1 MGVESKI
8 REMLAKGKEIES
20 ALNEET
26 QELDEAGAAE
36 NLKPN
41 ATAGDS
47 KNPTQGDSNP
57 NPEIQDLSG
66 TGDKHGGL
74 TSAIGPAS
82 ASKVGDAPRPANSG
96 AGQAPNYDGGEDT
109 ASVVAQKSSEGIRT
123 QKEEE
128 EVEDEV
134 IAEVEETEE
143 EEVVSESE
151 VEEVESEEEEEDTEV
166 SAEAEEQEETL
177 FENDIK
183 NLFAD
188 EEHLSEEFK
197 VKAAELF
204 ETVVTARL
212 ANEMESIQKE
222 LEEQS
227 NIERESFK
235 EEMVGK
241 IDQYLNYVAENW
253 MKENELAIERGL
265 RTEITEDF
273 IKSLKQVF
281 AEHYIEV
288 PQDKYD
294 VLGEM
299 QDEIESLK
307 KKLNESVE
315 AQINLTTDRESLMR
329 SKIIGEISEDLT
341 LTEQEKLTSLVE
353 DVDFGSAEMFAEKVS
368 VVKENYFPKQETLTE
383 ESTEVMT
390 DTVPEELLDEGSTVN
405 KYAQAISRQLKK

>member
-8 REMLAKGKEIES
+8 REMLAKGKEVES

-41 ATAGDS
+41 ATGGDKS
-47 KNPTQGDSNP
+47 NPTQGDSNP

-96 AGQAPNYDGGEDT
+96 AGQAPNYEGGEDT

-134 IAEVEETEE
+134 IAEDEVENEE
-143 EEVVSESE
+143 EEVVA
-151 VEEVESEEEEEDTEV
+151 ESEETESEEEDTEV
-166 SAEAEEQEETL
+166 SETEEQEETL

-227 NIERESFK
+227 NIERETFK

-273 IKSLKQVF
+273 IKSLKTVF

-299 QDEIESLK
+299 QDEIETLK

-315 AQINLTTDRESLMR
+315 AQISAAGEREQLMR
-329 SKIIGEISEDLT
+329 SKIIGEAAGDLT
-341 LTEQEKLTSLVE
+341 LTQQEKLTSLVE

-368 VVKENYFPKQETLTE
+368 VVKENYFPTQETLTE
-383 ESTEVMT
+383 ESDNKMT
-390 DTVPEELLDEGSTVN
+390 DTVEESFLESDGGTVN

>member
-1 MGVESKI
+1 
-8 REMLAKGKEIES
+8 MLAKGKEIES

-41 ATAGDS
+41 ATGGD
-47 KNPTQGDSNP
+47 KTNPTQGDSNP
-57 NPEIQDLSG
+57 NPAIQDLSG
-66 TGDKHGGL
+66 TGNPEGGL
-74 TSAIGPAS
+74 TAAIGPAS
-82 ASKVGDAPRPANSG
+82 ASKLGDAPRPANQG
-96 AGQAPNYDGGEDT
+96 AGDAPNYNDGEDPKN
-109 ASVVAQKSSEGIRT
+109 VVAQKSSEGVRT

-134 IAEVEETEE
+134 IAEDEVENE

-151 VEEVESEEEEEDTEV
+151 VEEVESEEEDAEV
-166 SAEAEEQEETL
+166 SQETETEEETL
-177 FENDIK
+177 FENDIQ

-212 ANEMESIQKE
+212 ANEIESIQKE

-227 NIERESFK
+227 QIERETFK

-273 IKSLKQVF
+273 IKSLKTVF

-299 QDEIESLK
+299 QDEIEELK

-353 DVDFGSAEMFAEKVS
+353 DVAFGSAEMFAEKVT
-368 VVKENYFPKQETLTE
+368 VVKENYFPKQETVKE
-383 ESTEVMT
+383 ESESVMT
-390 DTVPEELLDEGSTVN
+390 DTVPEELIEEGSAVSR
-405 KYAQAISRQLKK
+405 YAQAISRQVKK

>member
-8 REMLAKGKEIES
+8 REMLAKGKEVES

-26 QELDEAGAAE
+26 QELDEESRGGVAN
-36 NLKPN
+36 NLRPN
-41 ATAGDS
+41 ATDGH
-47 KNPTQGDSNP
+47 KVNPTQGNSNP

-96 AGQAPNYDGGEDT
+96 AGQAPNYDGGTDT
-109 ASVVAQKSSEGIRT
+109 ASVVAQKSSEGIRED
-123 QKEEE
+123 EEIE
-128 EVEDEV
+128 DEIIAEDEV
-134 IAEVEETEE
+134 ETEE
-143 EEVVSESE
+143 EVVTESE
-151 VEEVESEEEEEDTEV
+151 VEEVESEEEEDTEV
-166 SAEAEEQEETL
+166 SEQEETL

-227 NIERESFK
+227 NMERETFK

-273 IKSLKQVF
+273 IKSLKNVF

-299 QDEIESLK
+299 QDEIEELK

-329 SKIIGEISEDLT
+329 SKVIGEISEDLT
-341 LTEQEKLTSLVE
+341 LTEKEKLTSLLE
-353 DVDFGSAEMFAEKVS
+353 DVEFGSKEMFAEKVT
-368 VVKENYFPKQETLTE
+368 VVKENYFPKQTEVLAE
-383 ESTEVMT
+383 ESDSKLT
-390 DTVPEELLDEGSTVN
+390 DTVPESMIEEGSVVN
-405 KYAQAISRQLKK
+405 KYAQAISRQVKK

>member
-82 ASKVGDAPRPANSG
+82 ASKVGDAPRPANTG
-96 AGQAPNYDGGEDT
+96 AGQAPNYEGGEDT

-134 IAEVEETEE
+134 IAEDEVENE

-151 VEEVESEEEEEDTEV
+151 VEEVESEEEEDTEV

-315 AQINLTTDRESLMR
+315 AQVNLYSDRESLMR

-353 DVDFGSAEMFAEKVS
+353 DVAFGSAEMFAEKVT
-368 VVKENYFPKQETLTE
+368 VVKENYFPKQETVKE
-383 ESTEVMT
+383 ESESVMT
-390 DTVPEELLDEGSTVN
+390 DTVPEELIEEGSAVSR
-405 KYAQAISRQLKK
+405 YAQAISRQVKK

>member
-8 REMLAKGKEIES
+8 REMLAKGKEVES

-41 ATAGDS
+41 ATGGD
-47 KNPTQGDSNP
+47 KTNPTQGDSNP
-57 NPEIQDLSG
+57 NPAIQDLSG
-66 TGDKHGGL
+66 TGNPEGGL
-74 TSAIGPAS
+74 TAAIGPAS
-82 ASKVGDAPRPANSG
+82 ASKLGDAPRPANQG
-96 AGQAPNYDGGEDT
+96 AGDAPNYNDGEDPKN
-109 ASVVAQKSSEGIRT
+109 VVAQKSSEGVRT

-134 IAEVEETEE
+134 IAEDEVENE

-151 VEEVESEEEEEDTEV
+151 VEEVESEEEEDTEV

>member
-41 ATAGDS
+41 ATGGDKS
-47 KNPTQGDSNP
+47 NPTQGDSNP

-82 ASKVGDAPRPANSG
+82 ASKVGDAPRPANTG
-96 AGQAPNYDGGEDT
+96 AGQAPNYEGGEDT

-134 IAEVEETEE
+134 IAEDEEDNKE
-143 EEVVSESE
+143 EEVVAESE
-151 VEEVESEEEEEDTEV
+151 VEETESEEEDAEV
-166 SAEAEEQEETL
+166 SAETEEQEETL

-315 AQINLTTDRESLMR
+315 AQVNLYSDRESLMR
-329 SKIIGEISEDLT
+329 SKIIGEITEDLT
-341 LTEQEKLTSLVE
+341 LTETEKLTSLVE

-390 DTVPEELLDEGSTVN
+390 DTVPEELLEEGSTVN

>member
-109 ASVVAQKSSEGIRT
+109 ASVVAQPSSEGIRT

-134 IAEVEETEE
+134 IAEDEVENE

-151 VEEVESEEEEEDTEV
+151 VEEVESEEEDAEV
-166 SAEAEEQEETL
+166 SQEAETEEETL
-177 FENDIK
+177 FENDIQ

-212 ANEMESIQKE
+212 ANEIESIQKE

-227 NIERESFK
+227 QIERETFK

-273 IKSLKQVF
+273 IKSLKNVF

-299 QDEIESLK
+299 QDEIEELK

-353 DVDFGSAEMFAEKVS
+353 DVAFGSAEMFAEKVT
-368 VVKENYFPKQETLTE
+368 VVKENYFPKQETVKE
-383 ESTEVMT
+383 ESESVMT
-390 DTVPEELLDEGSTVN
+390 DTVPEELIEEGSAVSR
-405 KYAQAISRQLKK
+405 YAQAISRQVKK

>member
-8 REMLAKGKEIES
+8 REMLAKGKEVES

-41 ATAGDS
+41 ATGGD
-47 KNPTQGDSNP
+47 KTNPTQGDSNP
-57 NPEIQDLSG
+57 NPAIQDLSG
-66 TGDKHGGL
+66 TGNPEGGL
-74 TSAIGPAS
+74 TAAIGPAS
-82 ASKVGDAPRPANSG
+82 ASKLGDAPRPANQG
-96 AGQAPNYDGGEDT
+96 AGDAPNYNDGEDPKN
-109 ASVVAQKSSEGIRT
+109 VVAQKSSEGVRT

-134 IAEVEETEE
+134 IAEDEEDNKE
-143 EEVVSESE
+143 EEVVAESE
-151 VEEVESEEEEEDTEV
+151 VEETESEEEDAEV
-166 SAEAEEQEETL
+166 SAETEEQEETL

-212 ANEMESIQKE
+212 ANEMENIQKE

-227 NIERESFK
+227 NIERETFK

-299 QDEIESLK
+299 QDEIEQLK

-315 AQINLTTDRESLMR
+315 AQISITGEREALLR
-329 SKIIGEISEDLT
+329 SKVIGEAAEDLT
-341 LTEQEKLTSLVE
+341 LTEQEKLTQLLE

-368 VVKENYFPKQETLTE
+368 VVKENYFPKQEQTLTE
-383 ESTEVMT
+383 ESDKMT
-390 DTVPEELLDEGSTVN
+390 DTVDEAFLEEGGTIN

>member
-41 ATAGDS
+41 ATGGD
-47 KNPTQGDSNP
+47 KTNPTQGDSNP
-57 NPEIQDLSG
+57 NPAIQDLSG
-66 TGDKHGGL
+66 TGNPEGGL
-74 TSAIGPAS
+74 TAAIGPAS
-82 ASKVGDAPRPANSG
+82 ASKLGDAPRPANQG
-96 AGQAPNYDGGEDT
+96 AGDAPNYNDGEDPKN
-109 ASVVAQKSSEGIRT
+109 VVAQKSSEGVRT

-134 IAEVEETEE
+134 IAEDEVENE

-151 VEEVESEEEEEDTEV
+151 VEEVESEEEDAEV
-166 SAEAEEQEETL
+166 SQEAETEEETL
-177 FENDIK
+177 FENDIQ

-212 ANEMESIQKE
+212 ANEIESIQKE

-227 NIERESFK
+227 QIERETFK

-273 IKSLKQVF
+273 IKSLKTVF

-299 QDEIESLK
+299 QDEIEELK

-353 DVDFGSAEMFAEKVS
+353 DVAFGSAEMFAEKVT
-368 VVKENYFPKQETLTE
+368 VVKENYFPKQETVKE
-383 ESTEVMT
+383 ESESVMT
-390 DTVPEELLDEGSTVN
+390 DTVPEELIEEGSAVSR
-405 KYAQAISRQLKK
+405 YAQAISRQVKK

>member
-8 REMLAKGKEIES
+8 REMLAKGKEVES

-82 ASKVGDAPRPANSG
+82 ASKVGDAPRPANTG

-109 ASVVAQKSSEGIRT
+109 ASVVAQPSSEGIRT

-134 IAEVEETEE
+134 IAEDEVENE

-151 VEEVESEEEEEDTEV
+151 VEEVESEEEEDAEVSQDTE
-166 SAEAEEQEETL
+166 EETL
-177 FENDIK
+177 FENDIQ

-212 ANEMESIQKE
+212 ANEIESIQKE

-227 NIERESFK
+227 QIERETFK

-273 IKSLKQVF
+273 IKSLKTVF

-299 QDEIESLK
+299 QDEIEELK

-353 DVDFGSAEMFAEKVS
+353 DVAFGTSEMFAEKVT
-368 VVKENYFPKQETLTE
+368 VVKENYFPKQETVKE
-383 ESTEVMT
+383 ESESVMT
-390 DTVPEELLDEGSTVN
+390 DTVPEELIEEGSAVSR
-405 KYAQAISRQLKK
+405 YAQAISRQVKK

>member
-8 REMLAKGKEIES
+8 REMLAKGKEVES

-41 ATAGDS
+41 ATGGD
-47 KNPTQGDSNP
+47 KTKPTQGDSNP
-57 NPEIQDLSG
+57 NPAIQDLSG
-66 TGDKHGGL
+66 TGNPEGGL
-74 TSAIGPAS
+74 TAAIGPAS
-82 ASKVGDAPRPANSG
+82 ASKLGDAPRPANQG
-96 AGQAPNYDGGEDT
+96 AGDAPNYNDGEDPKN
-109 ASVVAQKSSEGIRT
+109 VVAQKSSEGIRT

-128 EVEDEV
+128 EVEDEEV
-134 IAEVEETEE
+134 IAEDEIENEEEVVAESEVEETE
-143 EEVVSESE
+143 
-151 VEEVESEEEEEDTEV
+151 SEEEDAEV
-166 SAEAEEQEETL
+166 SAETEEQEETL

-227 NIERESFK
+227 NIERETFK

-315 AQINLTTDRESLMR
+315 AQISITGEREALLR
-329 SKIIGEISEDLT
+329 SKVIGEAAEDLT
-341 LTEQEKLTSLVE
+341 LTEQEKLTQLLE
-353 DVDFGSAEMFAEKVS
+353 DVDFGSTEMFAEKVS
-368 VVKENYFPKQETLTE
+368 VVKENYFPKQEQTLTE
-383 ESTEVMT
+383 ESDKMT
-390 DTVPEELLDEGSTVN
+390 DTVDEAFLEEGGTIN

>member
-1 MGVESKI
+1 
-8 REMLAKGKEIES
+8 MLAKGKEIES

-41 ATAGDS
+41 ATGGDKS
-47 KNPTQGDSNP
+47 NPTQGDSNP

-82 ASKVGDAPRPANSG
+82 ASKVGDAPRPANTG
-96 AGQAPNYDGGEDT
+96 AGQAPNYEGGEDT

-128 EVEDEV
+128 EVEDEEV
-134 IAEVEETEE
+134 IAEDEIENE
-143 EEVVSESE
+143 EEVVA
-151 VEEVESEEEEEDTEV
+151 ESEETESEEEDTEV
-166 SAEAEEQEETL
+166 SETEEQEETL

-273 IKSLKQVF
+273 IKSLKTVF

-299 QDEIESLK
+299 QDEIETLK

-315 AQINLTTDRESLMR
+315 AQISAAGEREQLMR
-329 SKIIGEISEDLT
+329 SKIIGEAAGDLT
-341 LTEQEKLTSLVE
+341 LTQQEKLTSLVE

-368 VVKENYFPKQETLTE
+368 VVKENYFPTQETLTE
-383 ESTEVMT
+383 ESDNKMT
-390 DTVPEELLDEGSTVN
+390 DTVEESFLESDGGTVN

>member
-109 ASVVAQKSSEGIRT
+109 ASVVAQPSSEGIRT

-134 IAEVEETEE
+134 IAEDEVENE

-151 VEEVESEEEEEDTEV
+151 VEEVESEEEDAEV
-166 SAEAEEQEETL
+166 SQETETEEETL
-177 FENDIK
+177 FENDIQ

-212 ANEMESIQKE
+212 ANEIESIQKE

-227 NIERESFK
+227 QIERETFK

-273 IKSLKQVF
+273 IKSLKTVF

-299 QDEIESLK
+299 QDEIEELK

-353 DVDFGSAEMFAEKVS
+353 DVAFGSAEMFAEKVT
-368 VVKENYFPKQETLTE
+368 VVKENYFPKQETVKE
-383 ESTEVMT
+383 ESESVMT
-390 DTVPEELLDEGSTVN
+390 DTVPEELIEEGSAVSR
-405 KYAQAISRQLKK
+405 YAQAISRQVKK

>member
-8 REMLAKGKEIES
+8 REMLAKGKEVES

-47 KNPTQGDSNP
+47 SNPTQGNSNP

-109 ASVVAQKSSEGIRT
+109 ASVVAQPSSEGIRT

-134 IAEVEETEE
+134 IAEDEVENE

-151 VEEVESEEEEEDTEV
+151 VEEVESEEEDAEV
-166 SAEAEEQEETL
+166 SQETETEEETL
-177 FENDIK
+177 FENDIQ

-212 ANEMESIQKE
+212 ANEIESIQKE

-227 NIERESFK
+227 QIERETFK

-273 IKSLKQVF
+273 IKSLKTVF

-299 QDEIESLK
+299 QDEIEELK

-368 VVKENYFPKQETLTE
+368 VVKENYFPKQETVNE
-383 ESTEVMT
+383 ESDSVMT
-390 DTVPEELLDEGSTVN
+390 DTVPEELLEDNTPVN
-405 KYAQAISRQLKK
+405 RYAQAISRQVKK

>member
-47 KNPTQGDSNP
+47 SNPTQGNSNP

-109 ASVVAQKSSEGIRT
+109 ASVVAQPSSEGIRT

-134 IAEVEETEE
+134 IAEDEVENE
-143 EEVVSESE
+143 EEVVAESE
-151 VEEVESEEEEEDTEV
+151 VEEVESEEEDAEV
-166 SAEAEEQEETL
+166 SQEAETEEETL
-177 FENDIK
+177 FENDIQ

-212 ANEMESIQKE
+212 ANEIESIQKE

-227 NIERESFK
+227 QIERETFK

-273 IKSLKQVF
+273 IKSLKTVF

-299 QDEIESLK
+299 QDEIEELK

-353 DVDFGSAEMFAEKVS
+353 DVAFGSAEMFAEKVT
-368 VVKENYFPKQETLTE
+368 VVKENYFPKQETVKE
-383 ESTEVMT
+383 ESESVMT
-390 DTVPEELLDEGSTVN
+390 DTVPEELIEEGSAVSR
-405 KYAQAISRQLKK
+405 YAQAISRQVKK

>member
-8 REMLAKGKEIES
+8 REMLAKGKEVES

-47 KNPTQGDSNP
+47 SNPTQGNSNP

-109 ASVVAQKSSEGIRT
+109 ASVVAQPSSEGIRT

-134 IAEVEETEE
+134 IAEDEVENE

-151 VEEVESEEEEEDTEV
+151 VEEVESEEEDAEV
-166 SAEAEEQEETL
+166 SQEAETEEETL
-177 FENDIK
+177 FENDIQ

-212 ANEMESIQKE
+212 ANEIESIQKE

-227 NIERESFK
+227 QIERETFK

-273 IKSLKQVF
+273 IKSLKTVF

-299 QDEIESLK
+299 QDEIEELK

-353 DVDFGSAEMFAEKVS
+353 DVAFGSAEMFAEKVT
-368 VVKENYFPKQETLTE
+368 VVKENYFPKQETVKE
-383 ESTEVMT
+383 ESESVMT
-390 DTVPEELLDEGSTVN
+390 DTVPEELIEEGSAVSR
-405 KYAQAISRQLKK
+405 YAQAISRQVKK

>member
-41 ATAGDS
+41 ATGGD
-47 KNPTQGDSNP
+47 KTNPTQGDSNP
-57 NPEIQDLSG
+57 NPAIQDLSG
-66 TGDKHGGL
+66 TGNPEGGL
-74 TSAIGPAS
+74 TAAIGPAS
-82 ASKVGDAPRPANSG
+82 ASKLGDAPRPANQG
-96 AGQAPNYDGGEDT
+96 AGDAPNYNDGEDPKN
-109 ASVVAQKSSEGIRT
+109 VVAQKSSEGVRT

-134 IAEVEETEE
+134 IAEDEVENE

-151 VEEVESEEEEEDTEV
+151 VEEVESEEEEDTEV

>member
-8 REMLAKGKEIES
+8 REMLAKGKEVES

-41 ATAGDS
+41 ATGGDKS
-47 KNPTQGDSNP
+47 NPTQGDSNP

-74 TSAIGPAS
+74 TSAVGTAA
-82 ASKVGDAPRPANSG
+82 ASKIGDAPRPANSG
-96 AGQAPNYDGGEDT
+96 AGQAPNYDGGTDT
-109 ASVVAQKSSEGIRT
+109 SSVVAQKSSEGIRT

-128 EVEDEV
+128 EVEDEEV
-134 IAEVEETEE
+134 IAEDEIENE
-143 EEVVSESE
+143 EEVV
-151 VEEVESEEEEEDTEV
+151 VESEETESEEEDTEV
-166 SAEAEEQEETL
+166 SEEQEEETL

-222 LEEQS
+222 IEEQS
-227 NIERESFK
+227 NIERETFK

-273 IKSLKQVF
+273 IKSLKTVF

-315 AQINLTTDRESLMR
+315 AQITITGEREQLMR
-329 SKIIGEISEDLT
+329 SKIIGEAAGDLT

-353 DVDFGSAEMFAEKVS
+353 DVDFGSIEMFAEKVS

-383 ESTEVMT
+383 ESDNKLT
-390 DTVPEELLDEGSTVN
+390 DTVEESFLENEGGTVN

>member
-8 REMLAKGKEIES
+8 REMLAKGKEVES

-109 ASVVAQKSSEGIRT
+109 ASVVAQPSSEGIRT

-134 IAEVEETEE
+134 IAEDEVENE

-151 VEEVESEEEEEDTEV
+151 VEEVESEEEEDAEVSQDTE
-166 SAEAEEQEETL
+166 EETL
-177 FENDIK
+177 FENDIQ

-212 ANEMESIQKE
+212 ANEIESIQKE

-227 NIERESFK
+227 QIERETFK

-273 IKSLKQVF
+273 IKSLKTVF

-299 QDEIESLK
+299 QDEIEELK

-353 DVDFGSAEMFAEKVS
+353 DVAFGTSEMFAEKVT
-368 VVKENYFPKQETLTE
+368 VVKENYFPKQETVKE
-383 ESTEVMT
+383 ESESVMT
-390 DTVPEELLDEGSTVN
+390 DTVPEELIEEGSAVSR
-405 KYAQAISRQLKK
+405 YAQAISRQVKK

>member
-1 MGVESKI
+1 MVLKNGET
-8 REMLAKGKEIES
+8 EIE
-20 ALNEET
+20 
-26 QELDEAGAAE
+26 
-36 NLKPN
+36 
-41 ATAGDS
+41 
-47 KNPTQGDSNP
+47 
-57 NPEIQDLSG
+57 
-66 TGDKHGGL
+66 
-74 TSAIGPAS
+74 
-82 ASKVGDAPRPANSG
+82 
-96 AGQAPNYDGGEDT
+96 
-109 ASVVAQKSSEGIRT
+109 
-123 QKEEE
+123 
-128 EVEDEV
+128 EDEV
-134 IAEVEETEE
+134 IAEDEVDNE

-151 VEEVESEEEEEDTEV
+151 VEEVESEEEEDTEV
-166 SAEAEEQEETL
+166 SETEEQEETL
-177 FENDIK
+177 FENDIQ

-212 ANEMESIQKE
+212 ANEMETIQKE

-227 NIERESFK
+227 NIERETFK

-299 QDEIESLK
+299 QDEIEELK

-383 ESTEVMT
+383 ESPEPMT
-390 DTVPEELLDEGSTVN
+390 DTVPEAMLDEGSTVN

>member
-8 REMLAKGKEIES
+8 REMLAKGKEVES

-47 KNPTQGDSNP
+47 SNPTQGNSNP

-109 ASVVAQKSSEGIRT
+109 ASVVAQPSSEGIRT

-134 IAEVEETEE
+134 IAEDEVENE

-151 VEEVESEEEEEDTEV
+151 VEEVESEEEDAEV
-166 SAEAEEQEETL
+166 SQETETEEETL
-177 FENDIK
+177 FENDIQ

-212 ANEMESIQKE
+212 ANEIESIQKE

-227 NIERESFK
+227 QIERETFK

-273 IKSLKQVF
+273 IKSLKTVF

-299 QDEIESLK
+299 QDEIEELK

-353 DVDFGSAEMFAEKVS
+353 DVAFGTSEMFAEKVT
-368 VVKENYFPKQETLTE
+368 VVKENYFPKQETVKE
-383 ESTEVMT
+383 ESESVMT
-390 DTVPEELLDEGSTVN
+390 DTVPEELLEDNTPVN
-405 KYAQAISRQLKK
+405 RYAQAISRQVKK

>member
-41 ATAGDS
+41 ATGGD
-47 KNPTQGDSNP
+47 KTNPTQGDSNP
-57 NPEIQDLSG
+57 NPAIQDLSG
-66 TGDKHGGL
+66 TGNPEGGL
-74 TSAIGPAS
+74 TAAIGPAS
-82 ASKVGDAPRPANSG
+82 ASKLGDAPRPANQG
-96 AGQAPNYDGGEDT
+96 AGDAPNYNDGEDPKN
-109 ASVVAQKSSEGIRT
+109 VVAQKSSEGVRT

-134 IAEVEETEE
+134 IAEDEVENE
-143 EEVVSESE
+143 EEVVAESE
-151 VEEVESEEEEEDTEV
+151 VEEVESEEEDAEV
-166 SAEAEEQEETL
+166 SAETEEQEETL

-212 ANEMESIQKE
+212 ANEMENIQKE

-227 NIERESFK
+227 NIERETFK

-315 AQINLTTDRESLMR
+315 AQVNLYSDRESLMR

-390 DTVPEELLDEGSTVN
+390 DTVPEELLEEGSTVN

>member
-8 REMLAKGKEIES
+8 REMLAKGKEVES

-41 ATAGDS
+41 ATGGDS
-47 KNPTQGDSNP
+47 SNPTQGNSNP

-74 TSAIGPAS
+74 TSAIGTAS
-82 ASKVGDAPRPANSG
+82 ASKIGDAPRPANSG
-96 AGQAPNYDGGEDT
+96 AGQAPNYDGGTDT
-109 ASVVAQKSSEGIRT
+109 SSVVAQKSSEGIRT

-128 EVEDEV
+128 EVEDEEV
-134 IAEVEETEE
+134 IAEDEIENE
-143 EEVVSESE
+143 EEVV
-151 VEEVESEEEEEDTEV
+151 VESEETESEEEDTEV
-166 SAEAEEQEETL
+166 SEEQEEETL

-227 NIERESFK
+227 NMERETFK

-273 IKSLKQVF
+273 IKSLKNVF

-329 SKIIGEISEDLT
+329 SKVIGEITEDLT
-341 LTEQEKLTSLVE
+341 LTEKEKLTSLLE
-353 DVDFGSAEMFAEKVS
+353 DVEFGSKEMFAEKVT
-368 VVKENYFPKQETLTE
+368 VVKENYFPKQKEVLSE
-383 ESTEVMT
+383 ESDSKLT
-390 DTVPEELLDEGSTVN
+390 DTVPESMLEEGSVVN

>member
-8 REMLAKGKEIES
+8 REMLAKGKEVES

-47 KNPTQGDSNP
+47 SNPTQGNSNP

-109 ASVVAQKSSEGIRT
+109 ASVVAQPSSEGIRT

-134 IAEVEETEE
+134 IAEDEVENE

-151 VEEVESEEEEEDTEV
+151 VEEVESEEEDAEV
-166 SAEAEEQEETL
+166 SQETETEEETL
-177 FENDIK
+177 FENDIQ

-212 ANEMESIQKE
+212 ANEIESIQKE

-227 NIERESFK
+227 QIERETFK

-273 IKSLKQVF
+273 IKSLKTVF

-299 QDEIESLK
+299 QDEIEELK

-353 DVDFGSAEMFAEKVS
+353 DVAFGSAEMFAEKVT
-368 VVKENYFPKQETLTE
+368 VVKENYFPKQETVKE
-383 ESTEVMT
+383 ESESVMT
-390 DTVPEELLDEGSTVN
+390 DTVPEELIEEGSAVSR
-405 KYAQAISRQLKK
+405 YAQAISRQVKK

>member
-8 REMLAKGKEIES
+8 REMLAKGKEVES

-82 ASKVGDAPRPANSG
+82 ASKVGDAPRPANTG

-143 EEVVSESE
+143 EVVSESE
-151 VEEVESEEEEEDTEV
+151 VEEVESEEEEDTEV
-166 SAEAEEQEETL
+166 SAETEEQEETL

-273 IKSLKQVF
+273 IKSLKTVF

-299 QDEIESLK
+299 QDEIEELK

-368 VVKENYFPKQETLTE
+368 VVKENYFPKQETVKE
-383 ESTEVMT
+383 ESDSVMT
-390 DTVPEELLDEGSTVN
+390 DTVPEELLEDNTPVN
-405 KYAQAISRQLKK
+405 RYAQAISRQVKK

>member
-41 ATAGDS
+41 ATGGD
-47 KNPTQGDSNP
+47 KTNPTQGDSNP
-57 NPEIQDLSG
+57 NPAIQDLSG
-66 TGDKHGGL
+66 TGNPEGGL
-74 TSAIGPAS
+74 TAAIGPAS
-82 ASKVGDAPRPANSG
+82 ASKLGDAPRPANQG
-96 AGQAPNYDGGEDT
+96 AGDAPNYNDGEDPKN
-109 ASVVAQKSSEGIRT
+109 VVAQKSSEGIRT

-134 IAEVEETEE
+134 IAEDEVENEE
-143 EEVVSESE
+143 EEVVAESE
-151 VEEVESEEEEEDTEV
+151 VEEIESEEEDAEV
-166 SAEAEEQEETL
+166 SAETEEQEETL

-212 ANEMESIQKE
+212 ANEMENIQKE

-227 NIERESFK
+227 NIERETFK

-273 IKSLKQVF
+273 IKSLKTVF

-299 QDEIESLK
+299 QDEIEELK

-368 VVKENYFPKQETLTE
+368 VVKENYFPKQETVNE
-383 ESTEVMT
+383 ESDSVMT
-390 DTVPEELLDEGSTVN
+390 DTVPEELLEDNTPVN
-405 KYAQAISRQLKK
+405 RYAQAISRQVKK

>member
-8 REMLAKGKEIES
+8 REMLAKGKEVES

-109 ASVVAQKSSEGIRT
+109 ASVVAQPSSEGIRT

-143 EEVVSESE
+143 EVVSESE
-151 VEEVESEEEEEDTEV
+151 VEEVESEEEEDTEV
-166 SAEAEEQEETL
+166 SAETEEQEETL

-273 IKSLKQVF
+273 IKSLKTVF

-299 QDEIESLK
+299 QDEIEELK

-368 VVKENYFPKQETLTE
+368 VVKENYFPKQETVNE
-383 ESTEVMT
+383 ESDSVMT
-390 DTVPEELLDEGSTVN
+390 DTVPEELLEDNTPVN
-405 KYAQAISRQLKK
+405 RYAQAISRQVKK

>member
-8 REMLAKGKEIES
+8 REMLAKGKEVES

-41 ATAGDS
+41 ATGGDKS
-47 KNPTQGDSNP
+47 NPTQGDSNP

-96 AGQAPNYDGGEDT
+96 AGQAPNYEGGEDT

-128 EVEDEV
+128 EVEDEEV
-134 IAEVEETEE
+134 IAEDEIENEE
-143 EEVVSESE
+143 EEVVA
-151 VEEVESEEEEEDTEV
+151 ESEETESEEEDTEV
-166 SAEAEEQEETL
+166 SETEEQEETL

-204 ETVVTARL
+204 ETVVTARI

-227 NIERESFK
+227 NIERETFK

-273 IKSLKQVF
+273 IKSLKTVF

-299 QDEIESLK
+299 QDEIETLK

-315 AQINLTTDRESLMR
+315 AQISAAGEREQLMR
-329 SKIIGEISEDLT
+329 SKIIGEAAGDLT
-341 LTEQEKLTSLVE
+341 LTQQEKLTSLVE

-368 VVKENYFPKQETLTE
+368 VVKENYFPTQETLTE
-383 ESTEVMT
+383 ESDNKMT
-390 DTVPEELLDEGSTVN
+390 DTVEESFLESDGGTVN

>member
-8 REMLAKGKEIES
+8 REMLAKGKEVES

-47 KNPTQGDSNP
+47 SNPTQGNSNP

-109 ASVVAQKSSEGIRT
+109 ASVVAQPSSEGIRT

-134 IAEVEETEE
+134 IAEDEVENE

-151 VEEVESEEEEEDTEV
+151 VEEVESEEEDAEV
-166 SAEAEEQEETL
+166 SQETEEETL
-177 FENDIK
+177 FENDIQ

-212 ANEMESIQKE
+212 ANEIESIQKE

-227 NIERESFK
+227 QIERETFK

-273 IKSLKQVF
+273 IKSLKTVF

-299 QDEIESLK
+299 QDEIEELK

-353 DVDFGSAEMFAEKVS
+353 DVAFGTSEMFAEKVT
-368 VVKENYFPKQETLTE
+368 VVKENYFPKQETVKE
-383 ESTEVMT
+383 ESESVMT
-390 DTVPEELLDEGSTVN
+390 DTVPEELIEEGSAVSR
-405 KYAQAISRQLKK
+405 YAQAISRQVKK